1 MTFFNK
7 VIANESKNRM
17 SLWNISTVMAPNL
30 FFSRSKHSDYEELL
44 LANTAAHIIRLM
56 LKYQKILWKVSDIVM
71 TGPPQKSMSPGNIKP
86 PWLGNSLG
94 HREEIWEDNPRW
106 LWQPYTFWKGC
117 SSTQFP
123 FETGIHVIF
132 SKLYKDNATIP
143 GSRIPSDWE
152 ELPCLK
158 TESAREVEFKCFPSS
173 PSYFSSPGSVFLNHS
188 SKKNEWSHDAVEEA
202 APKCQE
208 AAQEEDPRAGG
219 KTANEAWR
227 LSTA

>member
-1 MTFFNK
+1 MTFFSK

-71 TGPPQKSMSPGNIKP
+71 TGPPRKSMASGNVKA

-94 HREEIWEDNPRW
+94 HREERWDDNPRW
-106 LWQPYTFWKGC
+106 LWHPYSFRKGY
-117 SSTQFP
+117 SLSQFP
-123 FETGIHVIF
+123 FETGIHIIF
-132 SKLYKDNATIP
+132 SKLYKDDVTIS

-158 TESAREVEFKCFPSS
+158 AESAREVEFKCFPSS
-173 PSYFSSPGSVFLNHS
+173 PSYFSSPGSIFFDHS
-188 SKKNEWSHDAVEEA
+188 SKKNEWSHDAVKEA
-202 APKCQE
+202 APECQE
-208 AAQEEDPRAGG
+208 AAQEEDPWAGG
-219 KTANEAWR
+219 KTANGARR
-227 LSTA
+227 LSAA